1 MRNKE
6 MGDNMKG
13 IILEIYRGLREIRD
27 NLLMDIFGLFC
38 KREKA
43 ILFDNFCGNGYGDN
57 PKYINEELNRRNC
70 KVKRYWVVKKN
81 LQKAILK
88 EFPDDIIPVT
98 YRSISYFKAA
108 AVSKVWIR
116 NSRMPIAIKKR
127 QNQFYINTWHSIIP
141 WKKVEFD
148 VKREKTSNVSRMSL
162 KDNANTDL
170 MVASC
175 EFKEQLLRTSYRYT
189 GDVLRA
195 VIPRCD
201 CLRNLD
207 FGRICAIKNKL
218 GIPINTHV
226 VMYAPTFRDSH
237 RTDIYS
243 VDYDKVLNALEKRFG
258 KEWVVIIRLHP
269 LMISYSDQIKYSEK
283 IINVTAFSDA
293 QELLMISDSLI
304 TDYSSIMFDFMLT
317 QKPIFLYATD
327 VEEYRAERDFYYE
340 ITELPFGLSDCNET
354 LEKAILEFDENK
366 FHKML
371 EIYSKKIGLFESDVS
386 SSKIIADIIEKK
398 LD

>member
-1 MRNKE
+1 
-6 MGDNMKG
+6 MKG
-13 IILEIYRGLREIRD
+13 FLLEIYRELREMRD
-27 NLLMDIFGLFC
+27 NLLMGVFGLFC
-38 KREKA
+38 KRERA
-43 ILFDNFCGNGYGDN
+43 ILFDNFGGNGYGDS

-70 KVKRYWVVKKN
+70 KAKRYWVVKKN
-81 LQKAILK
+81 LPEAISK

-98 YRSISYFKAA
+98 YRSITYFKAA

-116 NSRMPIAIKKR
+116 NSRMPIVIKKR
-127 QNQFYINTWHSIIP
+127 KDQFYINTWHSIIP

-148 VKREKTSNVSRMSL
+148 VKREKTSNVPRMSL
-162 KDNANTDL
+162 KDNVNTDL

-175 EFKEQLLRTSYRYT
+175 GFKEQLLRTSYRYT
-189 GDVLRA
+189 GEVMRA

-207 FGRICAIKNKL
+207 FDKICEIKNKL
-218 GIPINTHV
+218 GIAINTHV

-243 VDYDKVLNALEKRFG
+243 LDYDKVLDALEKRFG
-258 KEWVVIIRLHP
+258 EEWVVIVRLHP
-269 LMISYSDQIKYSEK
+269 LMLSYGEQIKYSKK
-283 IINVTAFSDA
+283 IINVTAYPDA

-327 VEEYRAERDFYYE
+327 MKEYRAERNFYYE
-340 ITELPFGLSDCNET
+340 ITELPFDLSDCNEA
-354 LEKAILEFDENK
+354 LQGAILEFDENK
-366 FHKML
+366 YRKML
-371 EIYSKKIGLFESDVS
+371 EIYEKKISLFESDVS
-386 SSKIIADIIEKK
+386 SSKLIADIIEEKLGKK
-398 LD
+398 NDRV